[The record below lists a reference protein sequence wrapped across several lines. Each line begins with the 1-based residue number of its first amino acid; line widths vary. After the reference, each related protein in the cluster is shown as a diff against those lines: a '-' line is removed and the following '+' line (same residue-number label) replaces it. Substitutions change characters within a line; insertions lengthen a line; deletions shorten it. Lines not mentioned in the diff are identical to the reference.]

1 MKVVTTL
8 SAATVLVLFS
18 ASASAALDD
27 AAAMAL
33 MKKSGC
39 ASCHKVDKKLV
50 GPAFNDVATKR
61 KGSDPAVL
69 VKAVR
74 DGSKGVYGPMAMP
87 ANPVAKIADADLN
100 DLVAWILTK

>member
-39 ASCHKVDKKLV
+39 AACHTVDKKLV
-50 GPAFNDVATKR
+50 GPTYKDVAAKR
-61 KGSDPAVL
+61 KGSDPAEL

-74 DGSKGVYGPMAMP
+74 AGSKGVYGTIAMP

-100 DLVAWILTK
+100 DLVTWIMTK